1 MLNCMYMNRQ
11 QKLKQLIDDQ
21 FEGSQ
26 ADFCRKAELQP
37 AQVSQWLT
45 GYRNLGE
52 KAARKI
58 ELKLGLKLFWLDSK
72 LGDNVEGDNFSPTV
86 GLRGSVPLISWV
98 QAGNWES
105 AIDTLAIG
113 EGERIETTYKANKHT
128 YALRVQGDSM
138 ESKFPNG
145 CIIIVEPEENPRPGQ
160 YVIVRQNGDDAT
172 FKQLI
177 QDGSTLFL
185 KPLNPRYPIMEL
197 RSDAV
202 FCGVVK
208 RMEMD
213 V

>member
-1 MLNCMYMNRQ
+1 MNRQ
-11 QKLKQLIDDQ
+11 QKLKQLIDEQ
-21 FEGSQ
+21 FAGSQ

-37 AQVSQWLT
+37 AQVNQWLT

-58 ELKLGLKLFWLDSK
+58 ESKIGLKPFWLDSN
-72 LGDNVEGDNFSPTV
+72 LGDNIEGDNFSPTV

-105 AIDTLAIG
+105 IIDTLAIG
-113 EGERIETTYKANKHT
+113 EGERIETTYKAKKHT

-138 ESKFPNG
+138 EAMFPDG
-145 CIIIVEPEENPRPGQ
+145 CIIIVEPEDNPRPGQ
-160 YVIVRQNGDDAT
+160 YVIVRQNGDEAT

-197 RSDAV
+197 RKDAV

-213 V
+213 VM